1 MAIHKVG
8 EHEVDFSADTH
19 HAEKFLTHRNNFH
32 AAQSYLNEAK
42 EHGKSYV
49 YANNFRYEV
58 RHKTGED
65 GKDQFSVHYAA

>member
-8 EHEVDFSADTH
+8 EHEVDFSADTK
-19 HAEKFLTHRNNFH
+19 HAEEFMRHRNNLH
-32 AAQSYLNEAK
+32 AAQTYLQEAK

-58 RHKTGED
+58 RHQKGED
-65 GKDQFSVHYAA
+65 GKDQFSVHYAP